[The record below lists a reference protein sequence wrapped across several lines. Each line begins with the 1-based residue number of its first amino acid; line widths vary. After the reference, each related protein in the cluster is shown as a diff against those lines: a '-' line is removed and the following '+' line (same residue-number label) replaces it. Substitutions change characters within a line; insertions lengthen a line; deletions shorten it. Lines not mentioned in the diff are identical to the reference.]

1 MFPPPLLRIAL
12 LAVGWTSVG
21 LAFLGAIL
29 PLLPTT
35 PFVLLAA
42 GCFSRASERCRA
54 WLERAP
60 LLGPILVGY
69 ESGLGISL
77 RVKMIALGSLW
88 AGMSFAVLYVAEALP
103 LRMVLLASG
112 LVATTLILSQ
122 KTRIA

>member
-1 MFPPPLLRIAL
+1 MFPPSVLRIAL
-12 LAVGWTSVG
+12 LAVGWSSVG

-69 ESGLGISL
+69 ESGLGITL

-88 AGMSFAVLYVAEALP
+88 GGMSFAVLYVAEALP
-103 LRMVLLASG
+103 LRLVLLASG
-112 LVATTLILSQ
+112 IVASALILSQ
-122 KTRIA
+122 KTRTA

>member
-1 MFPPPLLRIAL
+1 MFPPSLLRVAL
-12 LAVGWTSVG
+12 LAVGWSSVG

-54 WLERAP
+54 WLAQAP

-69 ESGLGISL
+69 ESGLGITL
-77 RVKMIALGSLW
+77 RLKVIALGTLW
-88 AGMSFAVLYVAEALP
+88 AGMSFALLYVAEALP
-103 LRMVLLASG
+103 LRVVLLASG
-112 LVATTLILSQ
+112 LVATVLILSQ
-122 KTRIA
+122 KTRTA